1 MEKIEEKY
9 INAGTTE
16 LFVKVIGKGSPAV
29 VIETTL
35 GCCSTEWLPIQ
46 LELSKYTTVIS
57 YDRAGYAESPIP
69 KTKRS
74 SWQIATELNLLLKNL
89 NIPAPFV
96 FIGNS
101 IGGLYLQHFA
111 KLFPEMVCG
120 LILADSIT
128 IKEKD
133 FNLIDAPTYQ
143 QFISMTA
150 RINNIKALLELDN
163 KTFENQ
169 ILPMLQ
175 MVYANIA
182 KEIKSSLLKYYT
194 EKKLYRTVIE
204 EYELLDES
212 INEINAIFTFPNI
225 PIKVLCRDSKEMI
238 RISNSIGIPEDEAK
252 AVEEFW
258 LQTTQEL
265 LNLSEQSEFKIVAG
279 SNHSIHLSSPI
290 AIIEETLD
298 MLEKIRK
305 Q

>member
-1 MEKIEEKY
+1 MEKIEGKY
-9 INAGTTE
+9 INSGNTE
-16 LFVKVIGKGSPAV
+16 LFARISGKGSPAV
-29 VIETTL
+29 VIETSL
-35 GCCSTEWLPIQ
+35 GGCSTEWLPIQ
-46 LELSKYTTVIS
+46 QELSNYTTVIS

-69 KTKRS
+69 KTERS
-74 SWQIATELNLLLKNL
+74 SKQITTELNLLLKNL
-89 NIPAPFV
+89 NILAPFV

-128 IKEKD
+128 VKEKD

-150 RINNIKALLELDN
+150 RINNIKALLELDEE
-163 KTFENQ
+163 TFESQ

-175 MVYANIA
+175 MVYANMNE
-182 KEIKSSLLKYYT
+182 EIKSSLLKYYT

-204 EYELLDES
+204 EYELLDKS
-212 INEINAIFTFPNI
+212 ISEINAIPTFPNI
-225 PIKVLCRDSKEMI
+225 PIKILCRDSKEMI

-258 LQTTQEL
+258 LQTSKGL
-265 LNLSEQSEFKIVAG
+265 LNLSEQSEFKIIAG
-279 SNHSIHLSSPI
+279 SNHSMHFSSPNIII
-290 AIIEETLD
+290 AETIDL
-298 MLEKIRK
+298 LEKLK
-305 Q
+305 K